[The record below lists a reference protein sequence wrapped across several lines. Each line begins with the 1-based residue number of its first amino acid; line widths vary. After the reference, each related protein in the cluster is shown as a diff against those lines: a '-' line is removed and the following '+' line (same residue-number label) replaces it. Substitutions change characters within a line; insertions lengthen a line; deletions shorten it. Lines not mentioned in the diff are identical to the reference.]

1 MAEKPDRII
10 LWTLPYYVDYT
21 SYNSAK
27 MGEYDTEDI
36 IESSCDSAFRF
47 VQYITRLR
55 LQWVT
60 SIPTITFYPLN
71 QVLFNGQ
78 NYSKMFK
85 TFGAASGEH
94 FRFPNNLLTDGLHQ
108 NAKLVRL
115 MWFGLHQAVNRVNQ
129 HTTILSTDA
138 LDQAGPSTKKR
149 KEVTAPRGPAKVLK
163 VQGSKINKKRI
174 LNRYPSC
181 QTFKKSASSVHSRL
195 DYRGDD
201 TAEEEL
207 EDPADYAYGNISWRA
222 SDSNLSEAS
231 TSRSMP
237 LRKVKNSVSDEPWS
251 WDYHHR
257 VVRETR
263 SKCYTQG
270 IREQAMAEARLSS
283 MIRQHGLRAAGQG
296 MINSFNQAK
305 LKWSSNAMEKINDP
319 EKRIRLVQQD
329 LTNLLT
335 DEDDDYDED
344 EEEDEEEEDSD

>member
-1 MAEKPDRII
+1 
-10 LWTLPYYVDYT
+10 
-21 SYNSAK
+21 
-27 MGEYDTEDI
+27 
-36 IESSCDSAFRF
+36 
-47 VQYITRLR
+47 
-55 LQWVT
+55 
-60 SIPTITFYPLN
+60 
-71 QVLFNGQ
+71 
-78 NYSKMFK
+78 MFK

-237 LRKVKNSVSDEPWS
+237 LRK
-251 WDYHHR
+251 
-257 VVRETR
+257 
-263 SKCYTQG
+263 G